1 MPMKN
6 TRATLVFSLAA
17 LALSTMPARVHP
29 HVFAEARL
37 DVVLSSDRSAVSSL
51 RHLWRFD
58 DVFSS
63 TVLME
68 FDKNADLKLDDAEL
82 KDVADT
88 VYTSIADYDY
98 FQMVT
103 ADGKDVAM
111 NPPPSLMVN
120 YENDQLVILFE
131 SQPKEPIRLSG
142 KLDFG
147 VYDPTFYTAID
158 FVEDENMSVEH
169 LPSTCTRA
177 VIRPDPDEALAQNQ
191 ATLTEQFF
199 DDPAGTD
206 MSRIFAT
213 RLELSCAAEG

>member
-1 MPMKN
+1 MKN

>member
-1 MPMKN
+1 MKN

-17 LALSTMPARVHP
+17 LALSTVPARVHP